1 MTPTKKNE
9 SPLVRAAV
17 ALMEARNIGMV
28 TSEEW
33 ENLAKAV
40 EAESGEKIEWRTD
53 DEIAD
58 AEEKAG

>member
-1 MTPTKKNE
+1 MMPTQKNK
-9 SPLVRAAV
+9 SPLVQAAI
-17 ALMEARNIGMV
+17 ALMEARNISMV